1 MKTLFLRIF
10 IWFWVVMAL
19 VVAFLMVSSPYMT
32 RSRAR
37 LEQWQH
43 SAERYLQRRAE
54 AAVQELARSGPEGM
68 LETRRRRGG
77 PEGKSDR
84 PLRGG
89 PEGKSDRPLR
99 GGPDRHLRLFLFD
112 SEGNELLEQ
121 PVERRMKS
129 LAQRVSAS
137 GQQEMERAGSSYMVA
152 LPALDQDGG
161 GRVVIASLRLPPR
174 LTDLLEPRVLL
185 PRLVFLVVVVGA
197 LSFWLARHFT
207 SPLSALRR
215 AARQI
220 TQGDLSARVGKP
232 INRRRDEVGDLAR
245 DFDTMAERLQAMI
258 SSQQRLLR
266 DVSHELRSPLARQA
280 VALGLVR
287 QQAGESVQPWL
298 DRIEREGERI
308 DVLIGQLLTLTRL
321 EAGTVVEQQVDLAS
335 LITDVAAEAELEADA
350 RGCSLLLEKPEQL
363 LITACE
369 ELLRSALDNVVRN
382 AIHHTAD
389 ATTVEISLQ
398 DQAGLATICVR
409 DHGPGAPESSLPHL
423 LEPFYRVD
431 EARSNQAGG
440 TGLGLTIAA
449 RAIHL
454 HNGTI
459 KASNADGGGLMVEI
473 TLPTS

>member
-10 IWFWVVMAL
+10 IWVWVVMVL
-19 VVAFLMVSSPYMT
+19 VVAFLVVSSPYMT

-43 SAERYLQRRAE
+43 SAERFLQRRAE
-54 AAVQELARSGPEGM
+54 EAVQELARTGPEDL
-68 LETRRRRGG
+68 LESRRRRGG
-77 PEGKSDR
+77 PDGMADR
-84 PLRGG
+84 PPRGG
-89 PEGKSDRPLR
+89 PE
-99 GGPDRHLRLFLFD
+99 RHLRLFLFD
-112 SEGNELLEQ
+112 CEGNELLEQ
-121 PVERRMKS
+121 PVERRMRS
-129 LAQRVSAS
+129 LALRVSAN
-137 GQQEMERAGSSYMVA
+137 GQQEMERAGSIYMVA

-161 GRVVIASLRLPPR
+161 ERIVIASLRLPPR

-185 PRLVFLVVVVGA
+185 PRLAFLVIVVGA

-207 SPLSALRR
+207 SPLTALRR

-287 QQAGESVQPWL
+287 QQAGEPVQPWL

-308 DVLIGQLLTLTRL
+308 DALIGQLLTLTRL
-321 EAGTVVEQQVDLAS
+321 EAEAVVEQEVDLAS
-335 LITDVAAEAELEADA
+335 LITDVAADAELEADDQ
-350 RGCSLLLEKPEQL
+350 GCSLHLVKPDQL
-363 LITACE
+363 LITASQ

-382 AIHHTAD
+382 AIHHTTE

-398 DQAGLATICVR
+398 DQVGLATICVR
-409 DHGPGAPESSLPHL
+409 DHGPGVPESSLPYL

-431 EARSNQAGG
+431 EARNNQAGG